1 MSVEFKI
8 LDNGITIIN
17 DQIDVESA
25 SIGVWVGAGSSNEK
39 KDECGIAH
47 MLEHMAFK
55 GTKNRNAENIARE
68 IEDVGGDINAYTSK
82 EVTAYY
88 LKVLKENAELGI
100 DILSDIIK
108 NSTFPKEEIERERG
122 VIISEIGQSYDTPDD
137 RVFENFTK
145 TAFKNQP
152 MGRPILGTKETVNS
166 FKQSNLKLFLDSNYA
181 PENMVVS
188 MSGKLT
194 HDNFFKIVEEKFS
207 DIKNNLKPKKIIS
220 EWTSG
225 FIGEDRDLE
234 QTQLVFGVKGLK
246 NVDIDRFSLRA
257 LSIILGGG
265 MSSRLFQEIREKRGL
280 CYSIFSF
287 TQMQNSSGVFG
298 FYAGTSP
305 NDAHQLLEAS
315 LLELKKIK
323 SFISAEEL
331 LRAKAQMKSGFI
343 MGLESNSSRSEYFAK
358 NMINFGK
365 LIGANEVIESIENI
379 SINSIYEL
387 CDNLLTSAK
396 PVLSVIGPNANS
408 FKKLEISTILN

>member
-8 LDNGITIIN
+8 LDNGMTIIN
-17 DQIDVESA
+17 DEMDVESA
-25 SIGVWVGAGSSNEK
+25 SIGVWIGTGSANEK

-55 GTKNRNAENIARE
+55 GTKNRNAEKIARE

-88 LKVLKENAELGI
+88 LKVLKENAELGVE
-100 DILSDIIK
+100 ILSDIIK

-122 VIISEIGQSYDTPDD
+122 VIISEIGQSYDAPDD

-152 MGRPILGTKETVNS
+152 MGRPILGTKETVSS
-166 FKQSNLKLFLDSNYA
+166 FQKSNLKLFLNSNYI

-188 MSGKLT
+188 ISGNLNK
-194 HDNFFKIVEEKFS
+194 DKFFKIVEDKFS
-207 DIKNNLKPKKIIS
+207 DIKNDNKPEKVNS
-220 EWTSG
+220 EWTAG
-225 FIGEDRDLE
+225 FIAEDRDLE
-234 QTQLVFGVKGLK
+234 QTQLVFGVEGLK
-246 NVDIDRFSLRA
+246 NIDINRFSLRA

-265 MSSRLFQEIREKRGL
+265 MSSRLFQEIREKKGL

-287 TQMQNSSGVFG
+287 TQMHTSSGVFG

-305 NDAHQLLEAS
+305 KDVDYLLESS
-315 LLELKKIK
+315 LTELKKIK
-323 SFISAEEL
+323 KFISAEEL
-331 LRAKAQMKSGFI
+331 NRAKAQMKSSFI
-343 MGLESNSSRSEYFAK
+343 MGHESNSSRSEYFAK

-365 LIGANEVIESIENI
+365 IIGADEVIAS
-379 SINSIYEL
+379 L
-387 CDNLLTSAK
+387 A
-396 PVLSVIGPNANS
+396 PN
-408 FKKLEISTILN
+408 